1 MRKCMNDIQKAKT
14 IAWYQEHVIFGTEYI
29 YIYIKERHYFCMIKL
44 SFQKIAAQKRREL
57 MK

>member
-1 MRKCMNDIQKAKT
+1 MIFRKPKQLLGTKNMSSGT
-14 IAWYQEHVIFGTEYI
+14 FIFGTEYI

-57 MK
+57 IK